1 MDLKFKKYF
10 TLNGDIC
17 SLYLLSPS
25 HGISKIFK
33 YIYEEINHSPCTQLF
48 SMEKYVNY
56 KNQVESKPIIN
67 VVIHEDEPTL
77 ATVIQFLTNLLISII
92 YTFFNTKIGSQLWN
106 AQVVKM
112 VRCVLEY
119 LEGQKSCSMA
129 LVPCHICLLV

>member
-10 TLNGDIC
+10 TLNGGIC

-77 ATVIQFLTNLLISII
+77 ATVIQFLTNLLIYENWFPII
-92 YTFFNTKIGSQLWN
+92 ECIGCQN
-106 AQVVKM
+106 GKM
-112 VRCVLEY
+112 RLRI
-119 LEGQKSCSMA
+119 S
-129 LVPCHICLLV
+129 